1 MKQIIR
7 GRGEGELRWFYGGG
21 VHEWK
26 VRSEETNGSLFVLED
41 ALVRGKTTP
50 VHTHPHDELVYVL
63 EGEVICFSEGNER
76 RVKAGATIFTP
87 RGTPHAFTVVSE
99 TARLLAIQTPGQ
111 GEAFYLH
118 ASEPAEIRDGVAV
131 EGKVDFRKIQE
142 AAVAT
147 GGTNVLA
154 PPPKSSLE

>member
-7 GRGEGELRWFYGGG
+7 GRGEGERRWFFGGG

-26 VRSEETNGSLFVLED
+26 VRSDESNGSLFVLED
-41 ALVRGKTTP
+41 MLVRGKTTP
-50 VHTHPHDELVYVL
+50 LHTHPHDELVYVL
-63 EGEVICFSEGNER
+63 EGEVVCFSEGHER
-76 RVKAGATIFTP
+76 RASAGSMIFTP
-87 RGTPHAFTVVSE
+87 RGVEHAFTVLSE
-99 TARLLAIQTPGQ
+99 TARMLAVQTPGA

-118 ASEPAEIRDGVAV
+118 ASEPAEIRDGVTV

-147 GGTNVLA
+147 GGTKVLG
-154 PPPKSSLE
+154 PPPKMKDG

>member
-7 GRGEGELRWFYGGG
+7 HRGEGELRWFFGGG

-26 VRSEETNGSLFVLED
+26 LRSDETNGSLFVLED
-41 ALVRGKTTP
+41 TLVRGKTTP

-63 EGEVICFSEGNER
+63 EGEIVCFGEGSER
-76 RVKAGATIFTP
+76 RAGAGAVIFNP
-87 RGTPHAFTVVSE
+87 RGTSHAFTVLSE

-118 ASEPAEIRDGVAV
+118 ASEPAEIREGVVV
-131 EGKVDFRKIQE
+131 EGKVDFRKIHE
-142 AAVAT
+142 AAIAT
-147 GGTNVLA
+147 GGTDVLA
-154 PPPKSSLE
+154 PPPKMKNG